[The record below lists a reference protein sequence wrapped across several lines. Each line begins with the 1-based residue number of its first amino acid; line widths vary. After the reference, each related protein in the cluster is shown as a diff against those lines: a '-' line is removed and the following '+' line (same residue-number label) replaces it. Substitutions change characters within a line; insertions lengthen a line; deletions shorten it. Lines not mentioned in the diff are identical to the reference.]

1 MKKHVRRHAVVSI
14 ALAAL
19 ICGLP
24 GAARTQA
31 GQGSQGN
38 QGNQDED
45 GRGGPGESQRIH
57 TALVESATL
66 GRMTSRG
73 GGIHRRD
80 GEDQM
85 KRRAIGIGARALGLA
100 VTPSSHA
107 GFGHGLGLGQ
117 GNEDNEGGNR

>member
-14 ALAAL
+14 ALTAL

-38 QGNQDED
+38 QRNQDED
-45 GRGGPGESQRIH
+45 GRGGPGESQRIQ

-73 GGIHRRD
+73 GEEFTEEMERIR
-80 GEDQM
+80 
-85 KRRAIGIGARALGLA
+85 
-100 VTPSSHA
+100 
-107 GFGHGLGLGQ
+107 
-117 GNEDNEGGNR
+117 